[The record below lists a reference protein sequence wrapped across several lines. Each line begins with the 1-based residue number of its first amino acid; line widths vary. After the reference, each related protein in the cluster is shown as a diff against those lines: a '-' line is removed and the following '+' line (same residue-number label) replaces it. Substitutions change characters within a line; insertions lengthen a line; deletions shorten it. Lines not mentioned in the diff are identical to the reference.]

1 MSIHGADVFI
11 ENSSFINSKSD
22 DGINI
27 KYSTVNI
34 KNSYFAN
41 NIGDQI
47 DLDFCDGKFENNK
60 LVFEDYLNK
69 AELETDGL
77 DISGSQIIIDNN
89 LFFNFSDK
97 GISVGEKSYPLI
109 KNNNL
114 ESNNMA
120 IAVKD
125 GSIAKVEQNTFIN
138 NKKDL
143 SIYAKKKF
151 YKYPKVIFL
160 VIKKY
165 KCKHYGR

>member
-1 MSIHGADVFI
+1 M
-11 ENSSFINSKSD
+11 
-22 DGINI
+22 
-27 KYSTVNI
+27 
-34 KNSYFAN
+34 
-41 NIGDQI
+41 
-47 DLDFCDGKFENNK
+47 
-60 LVFEDYLNK
+60 FEDYLDK

-151 YKYPKVIFL
+151 YKYPKVIFSGN
-160 VIKKY
+160 KKNINVSIMEGDIIY
-165 KCKHYGR
+165 K